1 MRGLKWCCRRATRKR
16 GSRIP
21 YGMRGL
27 KYDKRVRPDLHYR
40 SYPIWDTCIEMV
52 RFWTA
57 VFWFIA
63 HFTWHMSVWS
73 VNLWIFDHT
82 TRVACGFPVGF
93 FAGWKFCTDLICIC
107 RVPALYL
114 HRASMC
120 AEADRKRMVLS
131 TIHVS
136 QAHIFEKQSRCRE
149 SGSSV
154 STVAPVPGF
163 FLFCIL
169 CTILLLLHSYKCS

>member
-1 MRGLKWCCRRATRKR
+1 MQKLLRLPAHSDGRCHIRVAFDRWNRNCLLKPTMDTRFASFWTDRLTFFCLFDRATR
-16 GSRIP
+16 
-21 YGMRGL
+21 
-27 KYDKRVRPDLHYR
+27 V
-40 SYPIWDTCIEMV
+40 V
-52 RFWTA
+52 
-57 VFWFIA
+57 
-63 HFTWHMSVWS
+63 
-73 VNLWIFDHT
+73 
-82 TRVACGFPVGF
+82 CGFSAGF
-93 FAGWKFCTDLICIC
+93 YAGWKIYTDLICVC
-107 RVPALYL
+107 RVSATYL
-114 HRASMC
+114 RCAGTR

-154 STVAPVPGF
+154 STVVPVPGF